1 MIYSLYILYREKLDR
16 IKFRRECLGIPSEV
30 EADVLEKKVV
40 AIFEKLK
47 CNIPTERIEV
57 CHRTSKKKFHLT
69 VIFMFSQRKDWQQV
83 WDVKRDLRKLK

>member
-30 EADVLEKKVV
+30 EADVLEEKVV

-69 VIFMFSQRKDWQQV
+69 VIFMFSQWKDWQQV

>member
-1 MIYSLYILYREKLDR
+1 MIYSLYILYRKKLDG
-16 IKFRRECLGIPSEV
+16 IKFRRECLDMSRQCLGILSEV
-30 EADVLEKKVV
+30 EADALEKKVV

-69 VIFMFSQRKDWQQV
+69 VIFMFSQRKN
-83 WDVKRDLRKLK
+83 